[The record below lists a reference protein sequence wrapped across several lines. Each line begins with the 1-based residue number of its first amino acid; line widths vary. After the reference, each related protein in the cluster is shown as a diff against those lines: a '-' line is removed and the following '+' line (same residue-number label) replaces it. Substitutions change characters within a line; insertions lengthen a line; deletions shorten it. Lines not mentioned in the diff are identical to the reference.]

1 MATEKIGIYRR
12 WLEPAP
18 VINGVPVSKADW
30 SKQRRHSWEVRW
42 FSTKG
47 QRYSK
52 SFETKKLAEQFAR
65 QLQED
70 VNRGKADR
78 PEKVSLSSFMKEHK
92 KVMIGQVAH
101 ATLCDQIRA
110 LKLFENFIGG
120 STFLTSIKPRN
131 AEAFIAN
138 RLASGLAVA
147 SVNKDIRT
155 LKRIFN
161 LAIEPRG
168 YLAEGQNPFAK
179 IKQRK
184 KTFNPIRYVSISEY
198 HALLDAADNI
208 GWKAVLS
215 IAYGSGLRR
224 DEISNLTWSDID
236 FESKLISINAKHST
250 ELTVEW
256 EPKDHENRKVP
267 LAEQSLELLAKIQ
280 LTAPEGHPYIFVTPE
295 RLILIKGREKAG
307 TWNTVCEVVNNIG
320 RTFESIRKRSGI
332 AKCTLHDLRRS
343 AITNWAKH
351 LPIQVVQQFAGH
363 SDISTTRKYYLAV
376 RPEDIASANQIINKM
391 MECVKSD

>member
-18 VINGVPVSKADW
+18 VIDGVPVSKADW
-30 SKQRRHSWEVRW
+30 PKHRRHSWEAKW
-42 FSTKG
+42 FGSAC

-52 SFETKKLAEQFAR
+52 SFETRRLAEQFAR

-78 PEKVSLSSFMKEHK
+78 PEKITLSAFAKEHE
-92 KVMIGQVAH
+92 KVMAGQVAY

-110 LKLFENFIGG
+110 LRLFENFIGG
-120 STFLTSIKPRN
+120 STLLTNVKPRN
-131 AEAFIAN
+131 AEAFVAH

-184 KTFNPIRYVSISEY
+184 KSQHPVRYVTVLEY
-198 HALLDAADNI
+198 HALLNATDNL
-208 GWKAVLS
+208 GWKALLS

-224 DEISNLTWSDID
+224 DEISNLTWPDID
-236 FESKLISINAKHST
+236 FENKLVCVNAKHSSG
-250 ELTVEW
+250 LTIEW

-267 LAEQSLELLAKIQ
+267 LSEQSIEMLASIQ
-280 LTAPEGHPYIFVTPE
+280 LTAPEGHPYIFINPE
-295 RLILIKGREKAG
+295 RLRLIRGRERTGK
-307 TWNTVCEVVNNIG
+307 WNPGCNVINNLWRRFEV
-320 RTFESIRKRSGI
+320 IRKRSGI

-343 AITNWAKH
+343 AITNWTKH
-351 LPIQVVQQFAGH
+351 IPIQVVQQFAGH

-376 RPEDIASANQIINKM
+376 RPEDITSANQIINRLV
-391 MECVKSD
+391 ECVKSD

>member
-1 MATEKIGIYRR
+1 MATEKIGIYRK

-18 VINGVPVSKADW
+18 VINGLPVPKADW
-30 SKQRRHSWEVRW
+30 SKKRRHSWEVRW
-42 FSTKG
+42 FGTAS
-47 QRYSK
+47 QRYSR
-52 SFETKKLAEQFAR
+52 SFETRKLAERHAR

-78 PEKVSLSSFMKEHK
+78 PEKVSLSSFMKEHE
-92 KVMIGQVAH
+92 KVMAGQVAY
-101 ATLCDQIRA
+101 ATLCDQNRA
-110 LKLFENFIGG
+110 LRLFENFIGG
-120 STFLTSIKPRN
+120 STFLASIKPRN

-138 RLASGLAVA
+138 RLASGLAIA

-184 KTFNPIRYVSISEY
+184 KSMNPIRYVSVSEY
-198 HALLDAADNI
+198 YALLDATGNI
-208 GWKAVLS
+208 MWKTLLS

-224 DEISNLTWSDID
+224 GEVSNLTWSDID
-236 FESKLISINAKHST
+236 FENKLICINAKQST
-250 ELTVEW
+250 ELTMEW

-267 LAEQSLELLAKIQ
+267 LTEQSIGFLAKIQ
-280 LTAPEGHPYIFVTPE
+280 LTAPTGHPYIFINPE
-295 RLILIKGREKAG
+295 RFKLIKSREKAG
-307 TWNTVCEVVNNIG
+307 KWNSGHEVINNIG
-320 RTFESIRKRSGI
+320 RRFEVIQRRSGI

-376 RPEDIASANQIINKM
+376 RPEDIASANQIINKI